1 MRSQALPAKPKAKP
15 KAKAKAKAKPKAKAK
30 DKLPVDPTWRK
41 PTSPSRRKEPWVG
54 VIVRAPVYAMLR
66 ELAEHYDIAIG
77 EVVRRLVEPE
87 FKKTLWRIQQEQL
100 REQRGGGSVDK
111 A

>member
-1 MRSQALPAKPKAKP
+1 MTDQKVPKKPKAKP
-15 KAKAKAKAKPKAKAK
+15 KAKAKAKPK
-30 DKLPVDPTWRK
+30 DRLPVDPTWRK

-66 ELAEHYDIAIG
+66 ELAEHYDIAMG

-87 FKKTLWRIQQEQL
+87 FKKTLWRIQQEQI
-100 REQRGGGSVDK
+100 REQRGGDVVDK